1 MTDIVVGS
9 VSVGVVPD
17 ARGWDEK
24 MRQQIVEPSRAIGD
38 EAGTEMGKAITDKMG
53 KSGDSAGGAFDK
65 EFKRRIKAALD
76 SLPKA
81 QLDAD
86 STQLDQRLDGIR
98 VRIKEIYDSKLIDPT
113 KAAHEIDRI
122 MLDLKRLKLEAGK
135 DMPLNISYDSQKALD
150 ILYKLRGIGPQGATK
165 GGLLSTIS
173 KDVSG
178 LENAANSLSGATSAG
193 TGIFGSLSSLFDR
206 FTGFF
211 GGGGGGGGAGGVAG
225 EVASGGESAGMGLSG
240 LLTSPAAI
248 TAMVAAGIAV
258 LPFILQAAGSIIIGT
273 MGTGIL
279 GLGII
284 GAQMGGKLAKP
295 EAHFGADFSSFL
307 KQSGA
312 PLVPVLT
319 QILNFAGSLMKTL
332 TPTFVQAMKDIAPAF
347 QQFADAFIKALMQ
360 PGVQKAIIDVANA
373 FGLMLQSMTTVL
385 ASNMASFA
393 KAIDDLAN
401 TIAKNPQVFADMI
414 NFLSKAVVL
423 AIDIVNWGAK
433 IAGYIEKHPLLEAI
447 LKWTLIPGYGVVKTG
462 QAAQSRGGAGGAIPL
477 SDQWFNN
484 LGSSLWHGLM
494 KATST
499 PPAGAPAK
507 ISTPFVGPVTGAR
520 PVLTHTFIGPSVPS
534 NVAASGIPGGGVL
547 HDILHGAMSFLTS
560 GNIVQPTTPGQPGV
574 PAGFVGPV
582 AAKAPILGPAV
593 PYPGTNVKPGISVP
607 GELNKWLALGPAA
620 GHIANIGVMI
630 GHGFETAYN
639 VAVHGM
645 SLLSGKIAYGWN
657 RYVKPFFTK
666 TIPQNF
672 HNWFF
677 DAIHWLEK
685 TGEDLI
691 TGLWNGVTT
700 IWNTDIVPFF
710 TKTIPQNFTNWFWD
724 AIHWLEKTGSDII
737 TGMWNGIKTAWTTV
751 SNFFTKTIPQ
761 NFSNWF
767 SNAVTWLTGA
777 GKDIVNGLLAG
788 VSDFFK
794 GASSVNQWFHDN
806 VYMPILT
813 SIKSVFGISSPAKK
827 MHPIG
832 ANLITGIIHGMMGE
846 GKKIGHFIAQIF
858 GSWPHA
864 ILSYVSKGLLSEKGL
879 PKAAMNAIGSAL
891 GWGQKALKGGLGAAA
906 NILGGFWNFITGK
919 SAGKVG
925 AGVEQWRNTVL
936 KALAITHLPS
946 AYTDLVLRQMQTES
960 GGDPNI
966 VNTWDSNARAGNP
979 SRGLMQTTGT
989 TFAAFHVP
997 GTSWDIYDPLAN
1009 IAAALNYAVH
1019 TRGVGIGPGR
1029 GQLGGGSGYD
1039 LGGWLP
1045 PGVTMAVNR
1054 TGKPEAIFTQDQLDR
1069 MGGTQYHAHFD
1080 GLTGAVIEGHVQT
1093 AFKLMEMRNGALQRQ
1108 GRRS

>member
-360 PGVQKAIIDVANA
+360 PGVQKAIID
-373 FGLMLQSMTTVL
+373 
-385 ASNMASFA
+385 
-393 KAIDDLAN
+393 LAN

-574 PAGFVGPV
+574 PAGFV
-582 AAKAPILGPAV
+582 
-593 PYPGTNVKPGISVP
+593 
-607 GELNKWLALGPAA
+607 
-620 GHIANIGVMI
+620 
-630 GHGFETAYN
+630 
-639 VAVHGM
+639 
-645 SLLSGKIAYGWN
+645 
-657 RYVKPFFTK
+657 
-666 TIPQNF
+666 
-672 HNWFF
+672 
-677 DAIHWLEK
+677 
-685 TGEDLI
+685 
-691 TGLWNGVTT
+691 
-700 IWNTDIVPFF
+700 
-710 TKTIPQNFTNWFWD
+710 
-724 AIHWLEKTGSDII
+724 
-737 TGMWNGIKTAWTTV
+737 
-751 SNFFTKTIPQ
+751 
-761 NFSNWF
+761 
-767 SNAVTWLTGA
+767 
-777 GKDIVNGLLAG
+777 
-788 VSDFFK
+788 
-794 GASSVNQWFHDN
+794 
-806 VYMPILT
+806 
-813 SIKSVFGISSPAKK
+813 
-827 MHPIG
+827 
-832 ANLITGIIHGMMGE
+832 
-846 GKKIGHFIAQIF
+846 
-858 GSWPHA
+858 
-864 ILSYVSKGLLSEKGL
+864 
-879 PKAAMNAIGSAL
+879 
-891 GWGQKALKGGLGAAA
+891 
-906 NILGGFWNFITGK
+906 
-919 SAGKVG
+919 
-925 AGVEQWRNTVL
+925 
-936 KALAITHLPS
+936 
-946 AYTDLVLRQMQTES
+946 
-960 GGDPNI
+960 
-966 VNTWDSNARAGNP
+966 
-979 SRGLMQTTGT
+979 
-989 TFAAFHVP
+989 
-997 GTSWDIYDPLAN
+997 
-1009 IAAALNYAVH
+1009 
-1019 TRGVGIGPGR
+1019 
-1029 GQLGGGSGYD
+1029 
-1039 LGGWLP
+1039 
-1045 PGVTMAVNR
+1045 
-1054 TGKPEAIFTQDQLDR
+1054 
-1069 MGGTQYHAHFD
+1069 
-1080 GLTGAVIEGHVQT
+1080 
-1093 AFKLMEMRNGALQRQ
+1093 
-1108 GRRS
+1108 